1 MVTLPYITL
10 KDLIMN
16 FLEKI
21 GAFFD
26 NIFGFGLQDGTAP
39 QLNNRKDNRLRDENG
54 QVYTTFHEE
63 AEMDQYCDDEG
74 IYYEEDEE
82 YYCSSGDLNDEDI
95 EYLREE
101 YGDSEY

>member
-1 MVTLPYITL
+1 
-10 KDLIMN
+10 MN

-63 AEMDQYCDDEG
+63 G

-82 YYCSSGDLNDEDI
+82 YDCSSGDLNDEDI
-95 EYLREE
+95 EYLRED